1 MVEVIGQHGCSGN
14 CRPDVRIR
22 WQGSTFSFFSVG
34 NSRAVAQAAQH
45 KFFRVGIHTITY
57 SDGQMQ
63 VMSATSIVVTV
74 SESPLASAGHVELSS
89 DHPEGF

>member
-1 MVEVIGQHGCSGN
+1 MNRAIAALMFAYDGRAAHSA
-14 CRPDVRIR
+14 
-22 WQGSTFSFFSVG
+22 FFSVG

>member
-1 MVEVIGQHGCSGN
+1 MRIVIAE
-14 CRPDVRIR
+14 D
-22 WQGSTFSFFSVG
+22 SVLLREG
-34 NSRAVAQAAQH
+34 ITRLLAEYGHAGFN
-45 KFFRVGIHTITY
+45 FRVGIHTITY